1 MIEERLSTVW
11 GADWTTELQTKHKGV
26 TRMLADAQPKQ
37 EADERRFGRSASWLA
52 YTYPGDLAEIV
63 LRFWDTFSVVFQG
76 GDKQFWKA
84 RLDAIATYRTPMA
97 HNRAEVLGV
106 NERLQCRMYAEQ
118 FFAQSP
124 HTMRRS
130 CLLAGSGSAGG
141 RPAAA
146 DIIAI
151 LVPGEGPADRAIAR
165 NATVLEVGA

>member
-1 MIEERLSTVW
+1 
-11 GADWTTELQTKHKGV
+11 
-26 TRMLADAQPKQ
+26 MLADAQPKQ

-63 LRFWDTFSVVFQG
+63 LRRRDTFSVVFQG

-118 FFAQSP
+118 V
-124 HTMRRS
+124 
-130 CLLAGSGSAGG
+130 L
-141 RPAAA
+141 
-146 DIIAI
+146 
-151 LVPGEGPADRAIAR
+151 RAISAH
-165 NATVLEVGA
+165 NASVMSACWPVAVLQEVVLQLRTSLPSWCPVRGLPTAL